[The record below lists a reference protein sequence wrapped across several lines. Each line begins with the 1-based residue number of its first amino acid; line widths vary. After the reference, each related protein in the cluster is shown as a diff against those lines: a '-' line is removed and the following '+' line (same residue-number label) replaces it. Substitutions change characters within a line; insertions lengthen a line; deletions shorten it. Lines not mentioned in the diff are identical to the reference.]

1 MTLFT
6 DSFAVG
12 LDIGG
17 QGIEI
22 GTLLH
27 NVHEWRGKVAHGYA
41 TFSIPTNPNFHR
53 AGVEVRQAIIDN
65 FGRLPDRIGACCFGP
80 LDLTA
85 HEIIKAPNLH
95 DWENK
100 CFYDWEDILGHSIW
114 LDNDANAA
122 IFAEATVGAGSK
134 YGIVAGFTLGSGIG
148 YSVVINKKIHHGLWD
163 TEAGH
168 MILDPDGPLCGC
180 GQIGCLES
188 YISTSAISQ
197 KYGGLSPKQLSGRED
212 VWRYYAQILARGC
225 HTVAVTVNPEI
236 IVLCGG
242 IAQEQNLIEF
252 TNEYFDD
259 LMKIYPARAKKP
271 RIIRGVFTPHSGM
284 IGAVQLANIG
294 EIHDM
299 PQPKPQPVEPTTV
312 QVGLVRDDINK

>member
-6 DSFAVG
+6 DSFDVG

-22 GTLLH
+22 GTLLR
-27 NVHEWRGKVAHGYA
+27 NVPGWHGKVVFDHA

-53 AGVEVRQAIIDN
+53 AGAEVRQAIIDN
-65 FGRLPDRIGACCFGP
+65 FGRLPDRIGVCCFGP
-80 LDLTA
+80 LDLNTK
-85 HEIIKAPNLH
+85 EILNAPNLQS
-95 DWENK
+95 WIGK
-100 CFYDWEDILGHSIW
+100 RFTDWEDILDRIFQF
-114 LDNDANAA
+114 DNDANGA
-122 IFAEATVGAGSK
+122 IFAEATVGAGK
-134 YGIVAGFTLGSGIG
+134 EYGIVAGFTLGSGIG
-148 YSVVINKKIHHGLWD
+148 YGLVINKKIHHGLWD
-163 TEAGH
+163 TEGGH
-168 MILDPDGPLCGC
+168 MILDLDGPLCGC
-180 GQIGCLES
+180 GQRGCLES
-188 YISTSAISQ
+188 YISTNAISQ
-197 KYGGLSPKQLSGRED
+197 VYDGLTPKQLSGRED
-212 VWRYYAQILARGC
+212 VWRGYAQIMARGC

-242 IAQEQNLIEF
+242 IAQEPYLVDY